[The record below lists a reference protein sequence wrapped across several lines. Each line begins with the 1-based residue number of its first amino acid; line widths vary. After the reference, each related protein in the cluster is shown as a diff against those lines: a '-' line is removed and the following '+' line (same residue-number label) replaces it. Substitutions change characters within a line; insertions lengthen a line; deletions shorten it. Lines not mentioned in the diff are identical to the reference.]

1 MFSQFINL
9 TLAGNGLMIAV
20 QVSDISTFQEYY
32 SDDKLVTLIIMKSGR
47 TIIVDQLYE
56 EVIRLIEEDDNDDWD
71 DEDEEDDDDD
81 ESDIGNELMRGKM
94 TM

>member
-9 TLAGNGLMIAV
+9 TLSGNGLMIAV

-32 SDDKLVTLIIMKSGR
+32 HENKENKLVTLITMKSGR

-56 EVIRLIEEDDNDDWD
+56 EVIRLIEEDDDEDDWD
-71 DEDEEDDDDD
+71 DDDVD
-81 ESDIGNELMRGKM
+81 SDTGCQVYDQ
-94 TM
+94 